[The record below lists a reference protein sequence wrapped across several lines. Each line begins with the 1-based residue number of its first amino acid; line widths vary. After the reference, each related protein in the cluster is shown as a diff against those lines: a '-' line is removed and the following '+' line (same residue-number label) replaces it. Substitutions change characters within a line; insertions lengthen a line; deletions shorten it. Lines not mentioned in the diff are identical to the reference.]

1 MGRFVTVMGR
11 PRKDSTEPSA
21 RERIIS
27 AFWELL
33 GEMPYPEIKV
43 SALLRRSGVSP
54 NTLYRHFDGYDAL
67 VETALNEALDARLAS
82 AMVSGEAW
90 ASALAPDAAARF
102 RRVALFAS
110 DGSGILPSILKRSLK
125 ELWMKEMGL
134 RQESLDALTALELD
148 FMFAGVV
155 EMLGRIGRGDLHADQ
170 SVAQRFF
177 ERPLGTGI
185 LETMRSISS
194 SSE

>member
-1 MGRFVTVMGR
+1 M
-11 PRKDSTEPSA
+11 
-21 RERIIS
+21 
-27 AFWELL
+27 
-33 GEMPYPEIKV
+33 
-43 SALLRRSGVSP
+43 SG
-54 NTLYRHFDGYDAL
+54 
-67 VETALNEALDARLAS
+67 
-82 AMVSGEAW
+82 MM
-90 ASALAPDAAARF
+90 
-102 RRVALFAS
+102 
-110 DGSGILPSILKRSLK
+110 KCSLK

-155 EMLGRIGRGDLHADQ
+155 EMLGRFGRGDLRADQ

-194 SSE
+194 STY

>member
-33 GEMPYPEIKV
+33 DEMPYPEIKV

-82 AMVSGEAW
+82 AMVSGESW
-90 ASALAPDAAARF
+90 GSALAPDAAARF

-170 SVAQRFF
+170 SVVQRFF

>member
-1 MGRFVTVMGR
+1 
-11 PRKDSTEPSA
+11 
-21 RERIIS
+21 
-27 AFWELL
+27 
-33 GEMPYPEIKV
+33 
-43 SALLRRSGVSP
+43 
-54 NTLYRHFDGYDAL
+54 
-67 VETALNEALDARLAS
+67 
-82 AMVSGEAW
+82 MVAE
-90 ASALAPDAAARF
+90 
-102 RRVALFAS
+102 RVA
-110 DGSGILPSILKRSLK
+110 GKMLPSILKRSLK

-155 EMLGRIGRGDLHADQ
+155 ETLGRIGRGDLHADQ
-170 SVAQRFF
+170 SAARRFF